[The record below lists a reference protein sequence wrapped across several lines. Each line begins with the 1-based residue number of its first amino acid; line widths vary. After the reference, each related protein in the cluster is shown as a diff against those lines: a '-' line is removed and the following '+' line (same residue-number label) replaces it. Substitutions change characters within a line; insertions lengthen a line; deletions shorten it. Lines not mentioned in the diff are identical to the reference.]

1 MSFFNYSSVGL
12 RRRSDGFSRAG
23 GLRLGVAVV
32 ALVSLVSLISL
43 ISLVSLAGPTPVSH
57 ADGTPAESLN
67 PVSEPTKTGSTVV
80 YGVSASPRAT
90 KPARRS
96 GFAASPEVYLGMT
109 RTSARQRIERID
121 PASWLA
127 NFGDVRAVAIR

>member
-1 MSFFNYSSVGL
+1 MSLFNYSSVCL

-32 ALVSLVSLISL
+32 ALASLVSLVSLT
-43 ISLVSLAGPTPVSH
+43 GPTPVSH
-57 ADGTPAESLN
+57 ADGTPAEWLN
-67 PVSEPTKTGSTVV
+67 AVSEPTKTGSTAV